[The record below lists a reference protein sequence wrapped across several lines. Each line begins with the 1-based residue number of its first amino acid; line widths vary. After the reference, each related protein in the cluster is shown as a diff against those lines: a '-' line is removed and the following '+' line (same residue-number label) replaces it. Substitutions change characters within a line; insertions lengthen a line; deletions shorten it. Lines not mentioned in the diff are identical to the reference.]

1 MPNYIGGIFDFS
13 NNNLDDAAWDYIKNT
28 IDGEFGDYK
37 GTKTNKFYKYYNN
50 LY

>member
-1 MPNYIGGIFDFS
+1 MLETVPEVKIDKVKDPIKLNYSIC
-13 NNNLDDAAWDYIKNT
+13 
-28 IDGEFGDYK
+28 DGEFGDYK